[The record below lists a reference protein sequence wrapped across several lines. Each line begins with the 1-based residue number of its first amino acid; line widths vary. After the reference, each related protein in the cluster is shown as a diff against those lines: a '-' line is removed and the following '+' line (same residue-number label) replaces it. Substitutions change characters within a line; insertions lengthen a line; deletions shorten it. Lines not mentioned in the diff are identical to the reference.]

1 MKRTFILVI
10 MWEVGRP
17 ERQEE
22 EFFYGNEYM
31 FFKCL
36 WKIIAIANEKIR
48 IYDVVQSKS
57 CILELH
63 RQRFIGSLKVSRNL
77 LTFYFS
83 SAQIKSQTIL
93 NAPLVHPIAT
103 ALWKFKSSWKWKASS
118 TNHVR
123 TVLLNPHHLR
133 EQKNP
138 SLYWALLT
146 QAQEKLLPHRTQQKC
161 THEVSRIACR
171 KTCWLTHG
179 WITEH
184 RPKIH

>member
-1 MKRTFILVI
+1 MHI
-10 MWEVGRP
+10 
-17 ERQEE
+17 
-22 EFFYGNEYM
+22 
-31 FFKCL
+31 
-36 WKIIAIANEKIR
+36 KIIICVKYNSSGRNNTKLHIHTIR
-48 IYDVVQSKS
+48 KPIYTKYNTTPSTLLISDNPDTLISLS
-57 CILELH
+57 RYNRRELLIP
-63 RQRFIGSLKVSRNL
+63 QE
-77 LTFYFS
+77 YFS

-138 SLYWALLT
+138 SLYWTLLT